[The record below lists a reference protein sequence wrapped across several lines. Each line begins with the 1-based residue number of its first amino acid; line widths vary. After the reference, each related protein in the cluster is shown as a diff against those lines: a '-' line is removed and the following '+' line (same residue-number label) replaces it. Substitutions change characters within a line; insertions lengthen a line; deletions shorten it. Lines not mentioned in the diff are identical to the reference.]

1 MNRPSNLVKEILSLY
16 NTILENK
23 EMVEVTDIY
32 DNVDFKDKVVGASTP
47 SKDTINTS
55 LLQDIQ
61 TAAKSAGVKVDITT
75 AVSGHKTGTRHQSGN
90 AIDIAVIDGKSVR
103 PSNRTGADKLV
114 NALVQM
120 GYVKNKEDSSIPKSV
135 LTFGFPGHDT
145 HVHVSNTGG
154 ASSVTPSSGSETA
167 YAAATKGGSGE
178 SMSAFGSKNHIP
190 AETDNL
196 LYQSGLEIGRKIK
209 PESKNESRQ
218 IKEQKSF
225 GKNISNRYGKV
236 IIPKDT
242 NPKIKSPISGEIVDK
257 YASGCV
263 NPVTIKNT
271 DKKPIYLQ
279 FCGISSPSVRSG
291 QSISNGETLGGTDTD
306 VEVTMYNSSWNR
318 IGITDNSFDNRQSKD
333 VDTDTTKKR
342 GKNSGKRDRN
352 LGKTYADPLTAIIA
366 SLPGKAIDKVFGD
379 KYDKSGNRT
388 EKRWG
393 GVSDK
398 KQVDPWL
405 LNMIKKPFKKKV
417 TENIERIK
425 KLL

>member
-16 NTILENK
+16 DTILENK
-23 EMVEVTDIY
+23 EMDEVTDIY
-32 DNVDFKDKVVGASTP
+32 DNVDFKDKVVGTGTP
-47 SKDTINTS
+47 SKDTINTA

-154 ASSVTPSSGSETA
+154 AASSVTPATSNSSETA

-178 SMSAFGSKNHIP
+178 PMSVFSSKKPNEP
-190 AETDNL
+190 ATDEL
-196 LYQSGLEIGRKIK
+196 VYQAGLEIGKILK
-209 PESKNESRQ
+209 PGSKNESRQ

-225 GKNISNRYGKV
+225 GKNISNRYGKI

-242 NPKIKSPISGEIVDK
+242 NPKIKSPISGEIINK
-257 YASGCV
+257 HTSGCV
-263 NPVTIKNT
+263 NPITIKNT

-279 FCGISSPSVRSG
+279 FCGISSPSVKSG
-291 QSISNGETLGGTDTD
+291 QSISNGETLGNTDTD

-318 IGITDNSFDNRQSKD
+318 VGITNNSFDNRQSKN
-333 VDTDTTKKR
+333 VDTGETKKR
-342 GKNSGKRDRN
+342 DRDSGKI
-352 LGKTYADPLTAIIA
+352 YADPLTAIIA

-379 KYDKSGNRT
+379 KYDKSGNRI

-393 GVSDK
+393 GVADK
-398 KQVDPWL
+398 QQVDPWL
-405 LNMIKKPFKKKV
+405 LNIIKSPFKKKV